1 MKASLFLPHKVN
13 QLLQHNSQA
22 NVPQEEVV
30 IFRKVPADH
39 GCKDRGRVVESY
51 FFTFVIH

>member
-1 MKASLFLPHKVN
+1 MKASLFLTHKVN
-13 QLLQHNSQA
+13 QFLKHYSQA

-39 GCKDRGRVVESY
+39 GSKDRGRGVEPY
-51 FFTFVIH
+51 YFTFVIH

>member
-1 MKASLFLPHKVN
+1 MKASLFLTPKVN
-13 QLLQHNSQA
+13 QFLKHYSQA

-39 GCKDRGRVVESY
+39 GSKDRGRGVEPY
-51 FFTFVIH
+51 YFTFVIH